1 MTLVADLRLRF
12 GETRLP
18 ARVYLPLLSPITAD
32 RAPLVIWLSGRN
44 ARDVLCRELS
54 ATAAAVVLELG
65 RREGGSSGRYE
76 VATLGWAA
84 EHAREL
90 GAHPDQLV
98 VGGQLVGAALAA
110 RLAVDARDCGWPVV
124 RRQVLVRPAF
134 SDACPAPAEVGGTP
148 PATIVT
154 TGSRRDDGSR
164 YAATLRDAGVEVRE
178 LVSYAR
184 RAPPLSELVRGL
196 Q

>member
-12 GETRLP
+12 GQTRLP
-18 ARVYLPLLSPITAD
+18 ARVYLPLPSA
-32 RAPLVIWLSGRN
+32 RAAGGTPLVIWLTGRN

-54 ATAAAVVLELG
+54 AAAAAVVLELR
-65 RREGGSSGRYE
+65 RREEGSAGGYE

-98 VGGQLVGAALAA
+98 VGGQAVGAALAA

-124 RRQVLVRPAF
+124 RRQVLLRPAF
-134 SDACPAPAEVGGTP
+134 SDACPVPSEVAGTP

-154 TGSRRDDGSR
+154 GGSRRDDGRR
-164 YAATLRDAGVEVRE
+164 YAAALRDAGVEVRE
-178 LVSYAR
+178 LVGDAG
-184 RAPPLSELVRGL
+184 RALPLGELVRGP

>member
-12 GETRLP
+12 GRTRLP
-18 ARVYLPLLSPITAD
+18 ARVYLPLPSSTVAGGT
-32 RAPLVIWLSGRN
+32 PLVIWLTGRN
-44 ARDVLCRELS
+44 ARDALCRELS
-54 ATAAAVVLELG
+54 AIAAAVVLELG
-65 RREGGSSGRYE
+65 KGEGGNARGYE

-90 GAHPDQLV
+90 GAHPDWLV

-134 SDACPAPAEVGGTP
+134 SDSCPVPSEVGGTP

-164 YAATLRDAGVEVRE
+164 YAGALRDAGVQVRE
-178 LVSYAR
+178 LVSDAR
-184 RAPPLSELVRGL
+184 RALPVGELVRGL
-196 Q
+196 L

>member
-1 MTLVADLRLRF
+1 VTLVADLRLRF
-12 GETRLP
+12 GEARLP
-18 ARVYLPLLSPITAD
+18 ARVYLPLLSPVATGGT
-32 RAPLVIWLSGRN
+32 PLVIWLTGRN

-54 ATAAAVVLELG
+54 ATAAAVVLELVK
-65 RREGGSSGRYE
+65 RDGGTALGYH

-90 GAHPDQLV
+90 GARPDQLV
-98 VGGQLVGAALAA
+98 VGGQRVGAALAA

-124 RRQVLVRPAF
+124 RRQVLVCPAF
-134 SDACPAPAEVGGTP
+134 SDSCPVPSEVAGTP

-154 TGSRRDDGSR
+154 AGSRRDDGSR
-164 YAATLRDAGVEVRE
+164 YAARLREAGVEVRE
-178 LVSYAR
+178 LVSDAR
-184 RAPPLSELVRGL
+184 RAVPLGELVRGL